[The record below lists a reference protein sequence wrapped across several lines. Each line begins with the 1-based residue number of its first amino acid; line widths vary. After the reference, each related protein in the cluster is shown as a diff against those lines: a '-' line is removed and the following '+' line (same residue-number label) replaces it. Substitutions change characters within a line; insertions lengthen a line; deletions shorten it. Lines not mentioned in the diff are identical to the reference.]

1 MAKEQDYF
9 TGLEQVGPIS
19 TLNVK
24 KIYSSVAG
32 QMALNYRFDFADSRP
47 ILKAALRQEK
57 GLPISTRL
65 ARKVARV
72 ISLKIDEIS
81 IMSDQWREEVGI
93 EDGSY
98 IAVRAISIYGEQY
111 YLVPQIE
118 QEEAFSLS

>member
-9 TGLEQVGPIS
+9 AGLEQVGPIS
-19 TLNVK
+19 TLDVK

-32 QMALNYRFDFADSRP
+32 QMAFNYRFDFSDSRP
-47 ILKAALRQEK
+47 IIKAALHQEK
-57 GLPISTRL
+57 GLPISGRL
-65 ARKVARV
+65 AKKVARV

-93 EDGSY
+93 DDSSY

-118 QEEAFSLS
+118 DRKSTR